1 MSRAFVKEPD
11 GDQVADD
18 QPETPQS
25 PHPNYIT
32 QAGALKHK
40 EKLAGLREEHRKLVS
55 DTGDLLNKV
64 RVAQIEREIRFLQG
78 RIERAIVV
86 DPSEQP
92 ADKVCFGATI
102 EVEDEHTSVHAFT
115 IVGEDETSAAQGKVS
130 WVSPLAHAL
139 LGRSVGDNVTWH
151 RPSGDAELTILS
163 IRYPKT

>member
-18 QPETPQS
+18 QPEIPQS

-40 EKLAGLREEHRKLVS
+40 EKLAALREEHRELIS
-55 DTGDLLNKV
+55 DTGDLSNTV
-64 RVAQIEREIRFLQG
+64 RITQIEREIRFLQG

-92 ADKVCFGATI
+92 AHQVCFGATI
-102 EVEDEHTSVHAFT
+102 KVEDEQTSVHEFT
-115 IVGEDETSAAQGKVS
+115 IVGEDEAIAAQGKVS
-130 WVSPLAHAL
+130 WVSPLARAL
-139 LGRSVGDNVTWH
+139 LGRSVGDDVTWR
-151 RPSGDAELTILS
+151 RPSGDTELTILS

>member
-18 QPETPQS
+18 QPEIPQS
-25 PHPNYIT
+25 PNPNYIT

-40 EKLAGLREEHRKLVS
+40 EKLAALREEHGGLIS
-55 DTGDLLNKV
+55 DTDLSNTV
-64 RVAQIEREIRFLQG
+64 RLTQIEREIRFLQG

-92 ADKVCFGATI
+92 ANRVCFGATI
-102 EVEDEHTSVHAFT
+102 KVEDEHTSVHEFT
-115 IVGEDETSAAQGKVS
+115 IVGEDEAIAAQGKVS
-130 WVSPLAHAL
+130 WVSPLARAL
-139 LGRSVGDNVTWH
+139 LGRSVGDGVTWR
-151 RPSGDAELTILS
+151 RPSGDTELTILS

>member
-18 QPETPQS
+18 QPEIPQS
-25 PHPNYIT
+25 PNPNYIT

-40 EKLAGLREEHRKLVS
+40 EKLAALREEHGGLIS
-55 DTGDLLNKV
+55 DTDLSNTV
-64 RVAQIEREIRFLQG
+64 RLTQIEREIRFLQG

-92 ADKVCFGATI
+92 ANRVCFGATI
-102 EVEDEHTSVHAFT
+102 KVEDEHTSVHEFT
-115 IVGEDETSAAQGKVS
+115 IVGEDEAIAAEGKVS
-130 WVSPLAHAL
+130 WVSPLARAL
-139 LGRSVGDNVTWH
+139 LGRSVGDDVTWR
-151 RPSGDAELTILS
+151 RPSGDTELTILS